1 MPVSR
6 CVRQPA
12 HQRSEQFFIEIRRC
26 VILSFGHMI
35 AKVAF
40 LQCLP
45 NELCVLCVCAIPL
58 TEELIEYEQS
68 D

>member
-1 MPVSR
+1 MPVSL
-6 CVRQPA
+6 CVRQPV

-26 VILSFGHMI
+26 VFLSFGHMI
-35 AKVAF
+35 AKVAL

-45 NELCVLCVCAIPL
+45 NELCVCAIPF